1 MHTNPNTLMRT
12 ARTFALATLL
22 CLVWSMIPNTALGQK
37 KAKELTE
44 KDLQKMYMEFLTADG
59 YRPEVDS
66 DGDVQFKEEGKTYFI
81 DVSADDQEYFRI
93 VLANIWPIESEEERL
108 RVLQACD
115 YANATAKVCKAYTV
129 RDNVWV
135 GIEVFVAK
143 PEDFKGVFK
152 RSMSAL
158 RNGTMLFVKK
168 MREND

>member
-1 MHTNPNTLMRT
+1 MHT
-12 ARTFALATLL
+12 ARTFTLATMLCLIWSLLPSYALA
-22 CLVWSMIPNTALGQK
+22 QK
-37 KAKELTE
+37 KGKELND
-44 KDLQKMYMEFLTADG
+44 KDLQKLYMEYLTDEG
-59 YRPEVDS
+59 YKPEVDA

-81 DVSADDQEYFRI
+81 DVSADDQEYFRV

-115 YANATAKVCKAYTV
+115 YANATAKVCKVYSV

-143 PEDFKGVFK
+143 PEDFKGIFK

-168 MREND
+168 MRENE

>member
-1 MHTNPNTLMRT
+1 MRT
-12 ARTFALATLL
+12 TRTFALTTLL
-22 CLVWSMIPNTALGQK
+22 CLVWSMLPADVFAQK
-37 KAKELTE
+37 KGKELSD
-44 KDLQKMYMEFLTADG
+44 KDLQKMYMDYLTTEG

-81 DVSADDQEYFRI
+81 DVSADDQEYFRV

-143 PEDFKGVFK
+143 PEDFKGIFK

-158 RNGTMLFVKK
+158 RNGTTLYVKK
-168 MREND
+168 MRENE